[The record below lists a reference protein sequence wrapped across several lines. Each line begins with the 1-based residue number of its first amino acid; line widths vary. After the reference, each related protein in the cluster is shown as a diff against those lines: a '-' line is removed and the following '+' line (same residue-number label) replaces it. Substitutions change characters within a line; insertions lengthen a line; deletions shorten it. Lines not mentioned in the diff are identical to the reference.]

1 MTGDNLLIEVTGVT
15 KDYHGLRPLRV
26 EDLQIG
32 AGESVALLGVDA
44 AMAEVLVSLITGAQL
59 PDEGEVRVFG
69 RLTKSITGVDD
80 WVKELDRFGLISAR
94 AVLVDQFT
102 TEQNLALPL
111 SLEIDPLPPDI
122 RAQVGQLASE
132 VGLTNEEL
140 GAITAVL
147 SPGAQLRLRVGRAL
161 ALRPE
166 VLIAEHPNALLPG
179 NESLRFAADFARI
192 AAGRAIAALV
202 MTADPAFAAVI
213 AKRVLEFQP
222 ATGKLVEKQSGWR
235 RWFS

>member
-1 MTGDNLLIEVTGVT
+1 MTGDNLLIEITGVT

-26 EDLQIG
+26 EHLQIG

-111 SLEIDPLPPDI
+111 SLEIDPIPPDI

-140 GAITAVL
+140 GAMTAVL
-147 SPGAQLRLRVGRAL
+147 SPAALLRLRVGRAL

-192 AAGRAIAALV
+192 AAGRGIAALV
-202 MTADPAFAAVI
+202 MTADAAFAAGI
-213 AKRVLEFQP
+213 ANRVLEFQP
-222 ATGKLVEKQSGWR
+222 ATGKLIEKRSGWR

>member
-1 MTGDNLLIEVTGVT
+1 MTGDNLLIEITSVT

-26 EDLQIG
+26 EHLQIG

-59 PDEGEVRVFG
+59 PDEGEVRLFG
-69 RLTKSITGVDD
+69 RPTKSITGVEE

-111 SLEIDPLPPDI
+111 SLEIEPLPPDI

-222 ATGKLVEKQSGWR
+222 ATGRLVEKQSGWR

>member
-1 MTGDNLLIEVTGVT
+1 MTGDNLLIEITSVT

-26 EDLQIG
+26 EHLQIG

-59 PDEGEVRVFG
+59 PDEGEVRLFG
-69 RLTKSITGVDD
+69 RPTKSITGVEE

-222 ATGKLVEKQSGWR
+222 ATGRLVEKQSGWR

>member
-1 MTGDNLLIEVTGVT
+1 MTGDNLLIEITGVT

-26 EDLQIG
+26 EHLQIA

-59 PDEGEVRVFG
+59 PDEGEVRLFG
-69 RLTKSITGVDD
+69 RPTKSITGVEE

-111 SLEIDPLPPDI
+111 SLEIEPLPPDI

-222 ATGKLVEKQSGWR
+222 ATGRLVEKQSGWR

>member
-1 MTGDNLLIEVTGVT
+1 MTGDNLLIEITGVT

-26 EDLQIG
+26 EHLQIG
-32 AGESVALLGVDA
+32 DGESVALLGVDA

-69 RLTKSITGVDD
+69 RPTKSITGVDD

-111 SLEIDPLPPDI
+111 SLEIDPIPPDI
-122 RAQVGQLASE
+122 RAQIGQLASE

-140 GAITAVL
+140 GAMTAVL
-147 SPGAQLRLRVGRAL
+147 SPAAQLRLRVGRAL

-202 MTADPAFAAVI
+202 MTADAAFAAGI

-222 ATGKLVEKQSGWR
+222 ATGKLIEKQSGWR

>member
-59 PDEGEVRVFG
+59 PDEGEVRLFG
-69 RLTKSITGVDD
+69 RPTKSITGVDD

-222 ATGKLVEKQSGWR
+222 ATGRLVEKQSGWR

>member
-1 MTGDNLLIEVTGVT
+1 MTGDNLLIEITGVT

-26 EDLQIG
+26 EHLQIG

-59 PDEGEVRVFG
+59 PDEGEVRLFG
-69 RLTKSITGVDD
+69 RPTKSITGVDE

-111 SLEIDPLPPDI
+111 SLEIEPLPPDI

-222 ATGKLVEKQSGWR
+222 ATGRLVEKQSGWR

>member
-1 MTGDNLLIEVTGVT
+1 MTGDNLLIEITGVT

-26 EDLQIG
+26 EHLQIA

-59 PDEGEVRVFG
+59 PDEGEVRLFG
-69 RLTKSITGVDD
+69 RPTKSITGVDE

-111 SLEIDPLPPDI
+111 SLEIEPLPPDI

-222 ATGKLVEKQSGWR
+222 ATGRLVEKQSGWR

>member
-1 MTGDNLLIEVTGVT
+1 MTGDNLLIEITGVT

-26 EDLQIG
+26 EHLQIA

-59 PDEGEVRVFG
+59 PDEGEVRLFG
-69 RLTKSITGVDD
+69 RPTKSITGVDE

-111 SLEIDPLPPDI
+111 SLEINPIPPDI
-122 RAQVGQLASE
+122 RAQIGQLASE

-222 ATGKLVEKQSGWR
+222 ATGRLVEKQSGWW

>member
-59 PDEGEVRVFG
+59 PDEGEVRLFG
-69 RLTKSITGVDD
+69 RPTKSITGVDE

-222 ATGKLVEKQSGWR
+222 ATGRLVEKQSGWR

>member
-1 MTGDNLLIEVTGVT
+1 MTGDNLLIEITGVT

-26 EDLQIG
+26 EHLQIG
-32 AGESVALLGVDA
+32 AGETVALLGVDA

-59 PDEGEVRVFG
+59 PDEGEVRLFG
-69 RLTKSITGVDD
+69 RPTKSITGVDE

-111 SLEIDPLPPDI
+111 SLEIEPLPPDI

-222 ATGKLVEKQSGWR
+222 ATGRLVEKQSGWR

>member
-1 MTGDNLLIEVTGVT
+1 
-15 KDYHGLRPLRV
+15 
-26 EDLQIG
+26 
-32 AGESVALLGVDA
+32 
-44 AMAEVLVSLITGAQL
+44 
-59 PDEGEVRVFG
+59 
-69 RLTKSITGVDD
+69 
-80 WVKELDRFGLISAR
+80 
-94 AVLVDQFT
+94 VLVDQFT

-111 SLEIDPLPPDI
+111 SLEIEPLPPDI

-222 ATGKLVEKQSGWR
+222 ATGRLVEKQSGWR

>member
-1 MTGDNLLIEVTGVT
+1 MTGDNLLIEITGVT

-69 RLTKSITGVDD
+69 RPTKSITGVDE

-111 SLEIDPLPPDI
+111 SLEIEPLPPDI

-222 ATGKLVEKQSGWR
+222 ATGRLVEKQSGWR

>member
-26 EDLQIG
+26 EQLQIG

-102 TEQNLALPL
+102 SEQNLALPL

-222 ATGKLVEKQSGWR
+222 ATGRLVEKQSGWR

>member
-1 MTGDNLLIEVTGVT
+1 MTGDNLLIEITSVT

-26 EDLQIG
+26 EHLQIG

-59 PDEGEVRVFG
+59 PDEGEVRLFG
-69 RLTKSITGVDD
+69 RPTKSITGVDE

-222 ATGKLVEKQSGWR
+222 ATGRLVEKQSGWR

>member
-1 MTGDNLLIEVTGVT
+1 MTGDNLLIEITGVT

-26 EDLQIG
+26 EHLQIG

-59 PDEGEVRVFG
+59 PDEGEVRLFG
-69 RLTKSITGVDD
+69 RPTKSITGVDD

-111 SLEIDPLPPDI
+111 SLEIEPLPPDI

-222 ATGKLVEKQSGWR
+222 ATGRLVEKQSGWR

>member
-26 EDLQIG
+26 EQLQIG

-69 RLTKSITGVDD
+69 RPTKSITGVDD

-111 SLEIDPLPPDI
+111 SLEIEPLPPDI

>member
-26 EDLQIG
+26 EHLQIG

-59 PDEGEVRVFG
+59 PDEGEVRLFG
-69 RLTKSITGVDD
+69 RPTKSITGVDD

-111 SLEIDPLPPDI
+111 SLEIEPLPPDI

-222 ATGKLVEKQSGWR
+222 ATGRLVEKQSGWR

>member
-26 EDLQIG
+26 EHLQIG

-69 RLTKSITGVDD
+69 RPTKSITGVDD

-111 SLEIDPLPPDI
+111 SLEIEPLPPDI

-202 MTADPAFAAVI
+202 MTADPAFAAAI

>member
-1 MTGDNLLIEVTGVT
+1 MTGDNLLIEITGVT

-26 EDLQIG
+26 EHLQIG

-59 PDEGEVRVFG
+59 PDEGEVRLFG
-69 RLTKSITGVDD
+69 RPTKSITGVEE

-111 SLEIDPLPPDI
+111 SLEIEPLPPDI

-222 ATGKLVEKQSGWR
+222 ATGRLVEKQSGWR